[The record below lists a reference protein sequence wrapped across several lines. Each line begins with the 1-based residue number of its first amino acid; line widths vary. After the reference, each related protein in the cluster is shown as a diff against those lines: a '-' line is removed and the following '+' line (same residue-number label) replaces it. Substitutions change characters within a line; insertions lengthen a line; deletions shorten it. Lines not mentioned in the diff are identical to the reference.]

1 MGKSQGCPPESRV
14 RLLLAADQAAESQ
27 SGDSRKDRR
36 RRGSGRTDRS
46 AVSPRRGTGKLATPA
61 ADPYRQPQPSS
72 QPGQELVARRRR
84 GSAGGL
90 RKTGAR
96 SQEKLFGPSPKCRRR
111 AGRQRLPTE
120 GQGRCYRLSYGGSPG
135 QARTQGWRCPPRP
148 EIAGTPRCPAWTD
161 RIPVSSSLSAPPA
174 SSLPRWSC
182 RAEPLHNA
190 LQPHAGQLLLTQG

>member
-135 QARTQGWRCPPRP
+135 QARTQGRRCPPRP

-174 SSLPRWSC
+174 SSLPRWSG

-190 LQPHAGQLLLTQG
+190 LQPHADRLLLTQG